1 MSLVAAAVLAAT
13 LSGWAGGGDVLYP
26 VRDRYEPGQ
35 EVTMVGRTN
44 EGDGTWRSAGS
55 IDAWLAP
62 VDGGERTR
70 VGRVAVDEPAD
81 APDGRTLRLAV
92 TFVLPA
98 DLAPGSYWVDVDP
111 RVGWMIG
118 GTLQVGVDPAGPVV
132 RDWPL
137 SEPAIGWLD
146 DEALLVGPDGRA
158 ITAADVR
165 AGRIPPPRATL
176 PTVEPHAEP
185 VATTAPVTAQ
195 ERPASSPA
203 STPASR
209 RGGEEVVPWLVAGVA
224 VLAVWCGAWRLRPRI
239 TVR

>member
-44 EGDGTWRSAGS
+44 EGDGTWRSAGP
-55 IDAWLAP
+55 IHAWLMP
-62 VDGGERTR
+62 VDGGEQTR
-70 VGRVAVDEPAD
+70 VGQVGVDEVAG
-81 APDGRTLRLAV
+81 APDGRTLRLGV
-92 TFVLPA
+92 TFDLPA
-98 DLAPGSYWVDVDP
+98 DLAPGSYWVNVDP
-111 RVGWMIG
+111 HVGWMIG

-137 SEPAIGWLD
+137 TEPAIGWLD
-146 DEALLVGPDGRA
+146 DEALLMGPDGRA

-165 AGRIPPPRATL
+165 AGRIPPPRAPL
-176 PTVEPHAEP
+176 PTVDPHAEQ
-185 VATTAPVTAQ
+185 VAASAPVTAP
-195 ERPASSPA
+195 ERPAT
-203 STPASR
+203 TPARR
-209 RGGEEVVPWLVAGVA
+209 RGGGEVVPWLVAGVL
-224 VLAVWCGAWRLRPRI
+224 VLAVWFGAWRLRPRI